1 MVGKFTAVMV
11 LLYCIKKFGVGGGGG
26 EREEVFFMTME
37 VRCDI
42 EWEACLG
49 LG

>member
-1 MVGKFTAVMV
+1 MV
-11 LLYCIKKFGVGGGGG
+11 LLYCIKKFGVGGGGGVG

-42 EWEACLG
+42 EWEG
-49 LG
+49 MSGSRVKFP